1 MSKVYPPEAK
11 IVLRHDEGV
20 KKSPYRD
27 TKNLWTIGVGR
38 LIGADL
44 KLLKL
49 SDKIIDAMLE
59 EDISE
64 AVEDVCA
71 ILDPEIWEK
80 LGDARKV
87 AVISL
92 LFSLGRDRFQK
103 FRKTIAAIRE
113 GDWVKASQ
121 EILLSKWAVDVDP
134 KQREGIGRDDRV
146 AYMMRF
152 DQFPK
157 EYDI

>member
-1 MSKVYPPEAK
+1 MARLYPEEAK

-20 KKSPYRD
+20 RKTPYRD

-44 KLLKL
+44 KLLTL

-71 ILDPEIWEK
+71 ILDSGVWEK

-92 LFSLGRDRFQK
+92 LFSLGRNGFEK
-103 FRKTIAAIRE
+103 FRKTIAAIRA
-113 GDWVKASQ
+113 GDWVRASQ
-121 EILLSKWAVDVDP
+121 EILLSKWAADVDP
-134 KQREGIGRDDRV
+134 KRRSGIGRDDRI

-157 EYDI
+157 DYDI